1 MRRLL
6 QFLAATALT
15 AALVAGCSFGES
27 DPTYPLPAEP
37 ISVDLPTQ
45 SDSGAAVCP
54 QTDLGQLR
62 IEWDSPHRALSMG
75 GGKFAFPSG
84 YSGRELPN
92 GRLEILAPDG
102 TVVAVDGA
110 RLQLNGAD
118 LEHICRVEVLP

>member
-1 MRRLL
+1 MRRVLEL
-6 QFLAATALT
+6 VAATALT
-15 AALVAGCSFGES
+15 AALVAACSFGES

-37 ISVDLPTQ
+37 ITVGLPTQ
-45 SDSGAAVCP
+45 SDSGAAGCP

-62 IEWDSPHRALSMG
+62 IEWDSLHRALSLG

-84 YSGRELPN
+84 YAAREMPS

-102 TVVAVDGA
+102 TVVARDGA
-110 RLQLNGAD
+110 TLQLNGAD